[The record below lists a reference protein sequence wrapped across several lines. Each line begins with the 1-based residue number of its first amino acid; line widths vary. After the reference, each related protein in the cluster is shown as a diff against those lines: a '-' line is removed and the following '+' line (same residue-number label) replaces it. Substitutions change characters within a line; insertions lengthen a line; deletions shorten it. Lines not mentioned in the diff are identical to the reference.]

1 MVDRAESL
9 VATSRISTTDGE
21 HVQQEQAIRPV
32 KSASTLETRNRP
44 ALPSPSRSD
53 VRLALVIAIAW
64 QAALIVIANILMP
77 EQTSILGHI
86 QLWDSKAYLDV
97 MQNRYAHDPLS
108 PAFYPLFPLV
118 VGAIWAAT
126 FHLVPVLLIGL
137 VVNTVCL
144 WLAITA
150 LFVIARHFVPE
161 EHRRLSAAFLLAAPA
176 AFFMHLFYSEPLF
189 MALGFWAYVFAL
201 RRRWL
206 CVGLTL
212 ALLTATR
219 LPGMLFVGLCGL
231 EYLRSYEWNLKKSF
245 NPKLG
250 YFLLAP
256 VGFFA
261 YALFLRLVRGDWF
274 AMFHAYHTANSWVF
288 HSFQPNFVHTIA
300 SAGRETIRAF
310 LGDRPIDNNLVVNF
324 AIPLM
329 CIGLLFVGSLYLII
343 RYRSKGIPLGIFG
356 IVAIVHFTMI
366 NSVVAVHRYTLPCLT
381 IYIALAA
388 IYANHPRLRAAVI
401 GIGLAMVLVQG
412 HLVWLCFGSGDFV
425 G

>member
-1 MVDRAESL
+1 M
-9 VATSRISTTDGE
+9 
-21 HVQQEQAIRPV
+21 QQEQAVLPADGDRTLATTAPATQAPATEAETAPV
-32 KSASTLETRNRP
+32 GRNRRV
-44 ALPSPSRSD
+44 LSSLSRAD
-53 VRLALVIAIAW
+53 MRLALVIAIAW
-64 QAALIVIANILMP
+64 QVALTVIAEFLMP
-77 EQTSILGHI
+77 GHTSFLGHM

-97 MQNRYAHDPLS
+97 LHHQYEHDPLS

-144 WLAITA
+144 WLAIAA
-150 LFVIARHFVPE
+150 LFVIATHFVPD
-161 EHRRLSAAFLLAAPA
+161 EHRRLSAAFFLAAPA

-189 MALGFWAYVFAL
+189 VALGFWAYVFAL

-219 LPGMLFVGLCGL
+219 LPAMLFVGLCGL
-231 EYLRSYEWNLKKSF
+231 EYLRSYEWKLRKAF

-250 YFLLAP
+250 FFLLAP

-274 AMFHAYHTANSWVF
+274 AMFHAYHTTNSWAF
-288 HSFQPNFVHTIA
+288 HSFQPNFIRTISHA
-300 SAGRETIRAF
+300 VLETVRAF
-310 LGDRPIDNNLVVNF
+310 LGDRPIDDNLVVNF

-329 CIGLLFVGSLYLII
+329 CIGLLLAGSLYLII

-356 IVAIVHFTMI
+356 IVAIVYFKMI
-366 NSVVAVHRYTLPCLT
+366 SSVVAVHRYTLPCLT

-388 IYANHPRLRAAVI
+388 IYANHPRLRAAVL
-401 GIGLAMVLVQG
+401 GTGLVMVLVQG
-412 HLVWLCFGSGDFV
+412 YLVWLCFGSGDFA